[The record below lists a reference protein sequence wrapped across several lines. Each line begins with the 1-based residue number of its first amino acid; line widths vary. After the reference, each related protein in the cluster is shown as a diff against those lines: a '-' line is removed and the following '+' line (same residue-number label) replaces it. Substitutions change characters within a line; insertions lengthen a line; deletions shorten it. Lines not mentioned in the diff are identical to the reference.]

1 MNQFSN
7 IPNRSEVPFFDLQCK
22 IQVQK
27 KEWFTFYSPGG
38 IYTACVH
45 YIWIK
50 TKNWREQKK
59 KAWLCER
66 YTQRQAAG
74 VMAVHSPQ
82 SQIGDWN
89 KKCYQISFLIL
100 FIYQCLHAT
109 GRPMCCYCFGKWW
122 LVSGFG
128 WKCHKKWQLALS
140 ELFTYGINHVERRN
154 LREWLSAVGSVTYT
168 YMVYRLCRWN
178 NWRKGRN
185 ISFNNIY
192 HTVDA

>member
-1 MNQFSN
+1 MNQFPN

-22 IQVQK
+22 IKVYKRRMVHFLQSWWYLHCMRSLYLNQN
-27 KEWFTFYSPGG
+27 KELTR
-38 IYTACVH
+38 A
-45 YIWIK
+45 
-50 TKNWREQKK
+50 KK

-109 GRPMCCYCFGKWW
+109 GRPMRRYCFGKWW

-140 ELFTYGINHVERRN
+140 ELFTYGINHVRGRKPT
-154 LREWLSAVGSVTYT
+154 EWLSAGGT
-168 YMVYRLCRWN
+168 
-178 NWRKGRN
+178 
-185 ISFNNIY
+185 
-192 HTVDA
+192 